1 MDNAAIDH
9 IIDNYKG
16 ESRFLIQILM
26 EIQEENRWLPREVLK
41 TVSEKLGVPLR
52 QVLRIATMYKTFS
65 LVPKGR
71 HEIHICTGNACHV
84 RGAERLLHTVQDLT
98 GLKPGETDSAAKFS
112 LDIGCCRGNC
122 CSGPVMEIGGK
133 TQDQVSPA
141 EALKKYE

>member
-9 IIDNYKG
+9 IIDKYQG
-16 ESRFLIQILM
+16 EARFLIQILM

-41 TVSEKLGVPLR
+41 TVGEKLGVPLR

-71 HEIHICTGNACHV
+71 NEIHVCTGNACHV
-84 RGAERLLHTVQDLT
+84 RGAECLLAEVEGLT
-98 GLKPGETDSAAKFS
+98 GLKPGETDSRGKFS
-112 LDIGCCRGNC
+112 LEIGCCRGNC

-133 TQDQVSPA
+133 TLDKMSPA

>member
-1 MDNAAIDH
+1 MENAKIDH
-9 IIDNYKG
+9 IIDHYKG

-84 RGAERLLHTVQDLT
+84 RGAERLLHAVQDLT
-98 GLKPGETDSAAKFS
+98 GLKPGETDSDAKFS

-133 TQDQVSPA
+133 TQDKVSPA

>member
-1 MDNAAIDH
+1 MDNAKIDH
-9 IIDNYKG
+9 IIDKHQG
-16 ESRFLIQILM
+16 QARFLIQILM

-41 TVSEKLGVPLR
+41 QVSERLGVPLR

-71 HEIHICTGNACHV
+71 NEIHVCTGNACHV
-84 RGAERLLHTVQDLT
+84 RGAQSLLEKVQDLT
-98 GLKPGETDSAAKFS
+98 GLKPGETDPDSKFS
-112 LDIGCCRGNC
+112 LEIGCCRGGC

-133 TQDQVSPA
+133 TQGKVSPA

>member
-1 MDNAAIDH
+1 MDNATVDH
-9 IIDNYKG
+9 IIDKHQG
-16 ESRFLIQILM
+16 QARFLVQILM

-41 TVSEKLGVPLR
+41 QVSEKLGVSYR

-84 RGAERLLHTVQDLT
+84 RGAQRLLEKVQDLT
-98 GLKPGETDSAAKFS
+98 GLKPGETDSDAKFS

-133 TQDQVSPA
+133 TQDKMSPA
-141 EALKKYE
+141 EALNKYE